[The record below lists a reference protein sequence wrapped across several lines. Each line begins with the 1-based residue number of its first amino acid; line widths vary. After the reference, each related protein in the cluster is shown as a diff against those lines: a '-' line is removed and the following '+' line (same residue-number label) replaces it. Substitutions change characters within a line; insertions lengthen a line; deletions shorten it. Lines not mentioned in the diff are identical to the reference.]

1 MIGSLIWAVIQII
14 SSEKMATITF
24 DKEVVER
31 ITQTRDLLEELL
43 ETIDVITDEEL
54 MLAIEEA
61 EEEAKRGETRA
72 LKEFARELGLE
83 DELRT

>member
-1 MIGSLIWAVIQII
+1 
-14 SSEKMATITF
+14 MATITF

-72 LKEFARELGLE
+72 LKEFAKELGLE

>member
-1 MIGSLIWAVIQII
+1 
-14 SSEKMATITF
+14 MATITF

-61 EEEAKRGETRA
+61 EEEAKRGETRP

>member
-1 MIGSLIWAVIQII
+1 
-14 SSEKMATITF
+14 MATITL